1 MYFDYEEPHLCES
14 NKGYQFDF
22 NKLGFNY
29 DILYKSEEFINKIYE
44 YYVNELFCKKIE
56 QIDDDELY
64 EKWKSEF
71 NYKKKNI
78 IFYLK
83 YTYKIDKLN
92 VKKIIQLFKIFDGEI
107 NQESKNE
114 LNNFFSN
121 NDLDKSLKEEIKRTL
136 YLIL

>member
-1 MYFDYEEPHLCES
+1 M
-14 NKGYQFDF
+14 NQ
-22 NKLGFNY
+22 N
-29 DILYKSEEFINKIYE
+29 
-44 YYVNELFCKKIE
+44 IE
-56 QIDDDELY
+56 RKQSL
-64 EKWKSEF
+64 
-71 NYKKKNI
+71 KNT
-78 IFYLK
+78 FKTTK